1 MGHGACTHGRR
12 TDAAG
17 LGEDFGHVDV
27 GTSHFEFGE
36 AVFVAGVGD
45 VFVPASVILCY
56 VKTDCFHACS
66 ERC

>member
-1 MGHGACTHGRR
+1 MGHGACTYGRR

-17 LGEDFGHVDV
+17 LGEDLGHVDV

-45 VFVPASVILCY
+45 VFVPASVIL
-56 VKTDCFHACS
+56 
-66 ERC
+66 